1 MNLVEGDIVRIEPL
15 DNDEKN
21 EYPHGWNLK
30 MDQYLGETTKILSIV
45 SYSGEPSEE
54 DEYYLECDD
63 CEFMW
68 SCIHLT
74 KVEPQ
79 KLQLF

>member
-1 MNLVEGDIVRIEPL
+1 MKLQN
-15 DNDEKN
+15 
-21 EYPHGWNLK
+21 
-30 MDQYLGETTKILSIV
+30 LGETTKILSIV

-63 CEFMW
+63 GEFMW
-68 SCIHLT
+68 SCIHLI